1 MVFVKFDQQFKTLNE
16 TLEAR
21 YVKKKRK
28 KVLFNV
34 VRNEESE
41 EYGEV
46 LLSLWRILQVVFGN
60 ILCIRTLW
68 L

>member
-1 MVFVKFDQQFKTLNE
+1 ML
-16 TLEAR
+16 
-21 YVKKKRK
+21 KKKRK
-28 KVLFNV
+28 KVLFNI